1 MNELY
6 TWYYNSPDCQQ
17 KLPDD
22 VNSDG
27 HNEVEAWSLESEGIN
42 ESLLLENNNE
52 HR

>member
-1 MNELY
+1 MNCTHGTITVQTVSRSCLM
-6 TWYYNSPDCQQ
+6 T
-17 KLPDD
+17 LTGM
-22 VNSDG
+22 DG